1 MPLLAFLKI
10 AFGFLS
16 LLLLA
21 AAVYLLWSW
30 WGGHLIAADDGNGLI
45 FVRDGWRLW
54 AGLGLLAWSALGRIP
69 VTLALAQGD
78 SDPSLPRRETGAR
91 IEGPSGSEL
100 YVERRGQGEGPTLVL
115 THGWGL
121 DSTIWHYASRDL
133 GRSHPLVLWD
143 LPGLGRSRL
152 NGAGVTLPGF
162 AASLRRVVESSGTE
176 PVVLVGHS
184 IGGMTIQTLVRDH
197 PDFVRDR
204 VAGIVLINT
213 TYLNPLRTMI
223 LSNLLLG
230 LQKPVLEPAFRI
242 MRWLQ
247 PLVWLGAW
255 QGYFSGSAH
264 IANRFGF
271 GKYVTRSQLEHTTLL
286 ATRNPPGV
294 QARGN
299 LAMFHWDAT
308 DALAGLGVPLLVLG
322 GDLDIITK
330 AEASMA
336 IARSANG
343 SLELVEG
350 VNHMGFLERA
360 DLYHLAIETF
370 VSGLKRAPTRTAA
383 SADADILGF
392 EGDPETVSSS
402 HEHAAPRSG
411 SRR

>member
-1 MPLLAFLKI
+1 MPLLALLKFI
-10 AFGFLS
+10 FGLVS
-16 LLLLA
+16 LLVLA
-21 AAVYLLWSW
+21 AAIYLLWSW
-30 WGGHLIAADDGNGLI
+30 WGGHLVPASDGNGLV
-45 FVRDGWRLW
+45 FVRDDWRLW
-54 AGLGLLAWSALGRIP
+54 TGLSLSGWSLLGRIP
-69 VTLALAQGD
+69 VTMLLGRGD
-78 SDPSLPRRETGAR
+78 SDPSRPRRESGSMV
-91 IEGPSGSEL
+91 EGPSGSQL
-100 YVERRGQGEGPTLVL
+100 YVEQRGAGEGATLVL

-121 DSTIWHYASRDL
+121 DSTIWDYASRGL
-133 GRSHPLVLWD
+133 GRSHPLVVWD

-152 NGAGVTLPGF
+152 NAAEVSLAGF
-162 AASLRRVVESSGTE
+162 AASLRRVVESADIDE
-176 PVVLVGHS
+176 KVVLVGHS
-184 IGGMTIQTLVRDH
+184 IGGMAIQTLARDH

-223 LSNLLLG
+223 LSPLLLA
-230 LQKPVLEPAFRI
+230 LQKPVLEPVFHI

-255 QGYFSGSAH
+255 QGYLSGSAH

-322 GDLDIITK
+322 GDRDIITK
-330 AEASMA
+330 VEASRT
-336 IARSANG
+336 IAQSGAG
-343 SLELVEG
+343 GFEVVEG

-360 DLYHLAIETF
+360 DLYHLAIENF
-370 VSGLKRAPTRTAA
+370 VAGLEPRAVGAFPA
-383 SADADILGF
+383 
-392 EGDPETVSSS
+392 V
-402 HEHAAPRSG
+402 
-411 SRR
+411 

>member
-1 MPLLAFLKI
+1 MPLLPLLKLV
-10 AFGFLS
+10 FGFLS
-16 LLLLA
+16 LLVLA
-21 AAVYLLWSW
+21 AAGYLLWTW
-30 WGGHLIAADDGNGLI
+30 WDGSLIPAHDGNGLI

-54 AGLGLLAWSALGRIP
+54 TGLGLLAWSSLGRIP
-69 VTLALAQGD
+69 VILMLAHGD
-78 SDPSLPRRETGAR
+78 SDPSQARRETGAMV
-91 IEGPSGSEL
+91 EGPSGSRL
-100 YVERRGQGEGPTLVL
+100 YVERRGQGAGPILVL

-121 DSTIWHYASRDL
+121 DSTIWDYASRDL
-133 GRSHPLVLWD
+133 GRSHPLTVWD
-143 LPGLGRSRL
+143 LPGLGRSKL
-152 NGAGVTLPGF
+152 NAAEVTLPGF
-162 AASLRRVVESSGTE
+162 AASLRRVVESGGSE
-176 PVVLVGHS
+176 PVVLIGHS

-213 TYLNPLRTMI
+213 THLNPLRTMI
-223 LSNLLLG
+223 LSKLLLA
-230 LQKPVLEPAFRI
+230 LQRPVLEPVFHI

-255 QGYFSGSAH
+255 QGYLSGSAH

-299 LAMFHWDAT
+299 LAMFQWDAT
-308 DALAGLGVPLLVLG
+308 DALAGLDVPLLVLG

-330 AEASMA
+330 AEASRT
-336 IARSANG
+336 IARSGNG
-343 SLELVEG
+343 SLEVVEG

-370 VSGLKRAPTRTAA
+370 VSGLEEPPIGRANW
-383 SADADILGF
+383 ADPDSFQF
-392 EGDPETVSSS
+392 EGGPAAASSS
-402 HEHAAPRSG
+402 H
-411 SRR
+411 